1 MVIARVIVPAAI
13 AVVVVVAIAVAV
25 AIAVVAVVKFEAR
38 RLCLTDLGVHYHYCL
53 CA

>member
-13 AVVVVVAIAVAV
+13 AVVVVVAIAV
-25 AIAVVAVVKFEAR
+25 VVVVKFEAR
-38 RLCLTDLGVHYHYCL
+38 HLCLTDLGVHYHYCL

>member
-13 AVVVVVAIAVAV
+13 AVVVVVAIAV
-25 AIAVVAVVKFEAR
+25 VVVVKFEAR

>member
-13 AVVVVVAIAVAV
+13 AVVVVVAL
-25 AIAVVAVVKFEAR
+25 AVVVVVKFEAR